1 MQGNKCISFVFLSDK
16 QLIWKITFFSWTRQI
31 LHLFYFPKHVV
42 LNWKQLYLSVVTD
55 VFHWVIWPL
64 TASNLYMHYIFL
76 RTLYIVVPSLLRTVC
91 VLAAVLYAVFIQ
103 MKHQDIIPLSVLYW
117 MKTFYESTVSD
128 CVVFSNKFTWH
139 FTSLNY
145 IVPD

>member
-76 RTLYIVVPSLLRTVC
+76 RTLYYCSFIAENSMCPGSSFICSIHSDETSGHYTSVSFVLDEDILQIYCVWLCSL
-91 VLAAVLYAVFIQ
+91 F
-103 MKHQDIIPLSVLYW
+103 K
-117 MKTFYESTVSD
+117 
-128 CVVFSNKFTWH
+128 
-139 FTSLNY
+139 
-145 IVPD
+145 

>member
-1 MQGNKCISFVFLSDK
+1 MQGNKCTSFVFLCGK
-16 QLIWKITFFSWTRQI
+16 PLIWKITFFSWTRQI
-31 LHLFYFPKHVV
+31 LHSFYFPKHVI

-55 VFHWVIWPL
+55 VFHWVIWPPS
-64 TASNLYMHYIFL
+64 ASNLYMHSIFL
-76 RTLYIVVPSLLRTVC
+76 KTLYCAFIAMRPVC
-91 VLAAVLYAVFIQ
+91 VLAAILCAVLIQ

-117 MKTFYESTVSD
+117 MNTFHKYTMSA